1 MHPYSHILIRC
12 RLRMSLGSNSAPNPT
27 SQSGEQLH
35 LPSSFTPQPP
45 CPVLQHYTRVSVLEE
60 NEWLLI
66 ATMEY
71 LPSLQQEFDELK
83 PSLFGKRP
91 ESHQRNASITTSYK
105 ASDNSTN

>member
-1 MHPYSHILIRC
+1 MYNSPFVYSSKHPYSHILIRC
-12 RLRMSLGSNSAPNPT
+12 RLRMNLGSNSAPESNVTVRGTASPF
-27 SQSGEQLH
+27 
-35 LPSSFTPQPP
+35 SSSSTPPPP
-45 CPVLQHYTRVSVLEE
+45 CPILQHCTRLQVLEE

-91 ESHQRNASITTSYK
+91 
-105 ASDNSTN
+105 